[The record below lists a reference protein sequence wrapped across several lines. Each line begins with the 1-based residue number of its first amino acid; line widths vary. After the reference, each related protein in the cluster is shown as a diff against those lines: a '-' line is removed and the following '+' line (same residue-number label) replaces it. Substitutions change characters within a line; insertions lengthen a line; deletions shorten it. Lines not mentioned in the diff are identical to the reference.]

1 MSFPG
6 TSKVRYFLK
15 KKRNCC
21 THCTN
26 RRRCCRAAL
35 LPTIKTPSFC
45 PMAAA
50 PERRRSSR
58 PNLLPTMS
66 SGARRKKYVIPK
78 QEGGASGSM
87 SSARKRRRPPP
98 RTRQEPGPTSPALG
112 AGTTQSRIPDE
123 EDEDAKKRNLVRLEE
138 EEEVVSSAPSSPICE
153 PYIPR
158 DKDGAMYNRFR
169 NPEIYKALRAEEEK
183 LREKLGFLSK
193 PLNYYR
199 KLPTLDFES
208 SACLSDDEHVLHV
221 RESGTEAILRA
232 ANFILALSSFADGK
246 PLQRC
251 SGILFEWN
259 DHLKTGIVLT
269 TAHLIRSN
277 CPSIDHWLGKDE
289 YRPDAKVVVHF
300 LDDTNAEGDLLYHQ
314 EHYDIAFFKVEVG
327 QCPQLPLFVDNVK
340 SGQEIFQLGRD
351 EKLNLRITYGKARSM
366 NPNTYQ
372 RQHFM
377 YMIREDDDNEFDD
390 GGPAIDFSANIV
402 GMINNSTSGSFIPTS
417 ILHQC
422 FYFWKNHGGSHAE
435 MLGICRGD
443 IIGCFEG
450 EGVST
455 TVQLEKMMLDVCKN
469 RFMGGINWNSKVDVS
484 VLVFNIRRSRWR
496 TKVLTLDVSDKG
508 EVIVR
513 ASRLMTV

>member
-1 MSFPG
+1 
-6 TSKVRYFLK
+6 
-15 KKRNCC
+15 
-21 THCTN
+21 
-26 RRRCCRAAL
+26 
-35 LPTIKTPSFC
+35 
-45 PMAAA
+45 
-50 PERRRSSR
+50 
-58 PNLLPTMS
+58 MS

-138 EEEVVSSAPSSPICE
+138 EEEEEVVSSAPSSPICE

-183 LREKLGFLSK
+183 LREKLAAQ
-193 PLNYYR
+193 R

-277 CPSIDHWLGKDE
+277 CLSIDHWLGKDE

-314 EHYDIAFFKVEVG
+314 EHYDIAFF
-327 QCPQLPLFVDNVK
+327 Q
-340 SGQEIFQLGRD
+340 S
-351 EKLNLRITYGKARSM
+351 
-366 NPNTYQ
+366 
-372 RQHFM
+372 
-377 YMIREDDDNEFDD
+377 
-390 GGPAIDFSANIV
+390 
-402 GMINNSTSGSFIPTS
+402 
-417 ILHQC
+417 
-422 FYFWKNHGGSHAE
+422 
-435 MLGICRGD
+435 
-443 IIGCFEG
+443 
-450 EGVST
+450 
-455 TVQLEKMMLDVCKN
+455 
-469 RFMGGINWNSKVDVS
+469 
-484 VLVFNIRRSRWR
+484 
-496 TKVLTLDVSDKG
+496 
-508 EVIVR
+508 
-513 ASRLMTV
+513 